1 MLSQPLPIPIVIKRR
16 RHRPLTHSYLF
27 ERLRTYCQVLG
38 IHIHPHKLRH
48 SCATLLLNSGAPIL
62 TVQTLLGHRWVDT
75 TLGYA
80 RLYDGTVAN
89 DYYQAMSTIEKQSS
103 LPEDRLSQPVGIGQL
118 LAMVDAIRQGTLNE
132 AQSDLIQR
140 LRAGL
145 MTLVD
150 QADIIHVVKVQT

>member
-1 MLSQPLPIPIVIKRR
+1 
-16 RHRPLTHSYLF
+16 
-27 ERLRTYCQVLG
+27 
-38 IHIHPHKLRH
+38 
-48 SCATLLLNSGAPIL
+48 
-62 TVQTLLGHRWVDT
+62 VQTLLGHKWVNT
-75 TLGYA
+75 TLGDA

-89 DYYQAMSTIEKQSS
+89 DYYQAMSGIEKQLS

-145 MTLVD
+145 VSLAD
-150 QADIIHVVKVQT
+150 QADMIHVVKVQTSLD